1 MLKEVR
7 KAENNV
13 SLKRKIMYS
22 ILIAVLGVAMGL
34 ISKFL
39 DTTAFNE
46 LPLVLQKMD
55 IVNFFGRFAIWIFIC
70 VCISAYS
77 CSPKRA
83 AINTF
88 LFLLAMVTSYY
99 LYSYFVA
106 GFFPKTYALI
116 WFSISVASIFIAYIC
131 WYSKGEGFIAVCI
144 SAVIL
149 GVLFSQ
155 SVLLFHG
162 IRITHALEL
171 MIYFAA
177 AWVLRQKPRDFALEI
192 VLSIAVAFVY
202 QCFVPYW
209 G

>member
-83 AINTF
+83 ATNTF

-99 LYSYFVA
+99 LYSCFVA

-144 SAVIL
+144 SAVIF
-149 GVLFSQ
+149 GCIVFPVGFAVSWNTYN
-155 SVLLFHG
+155 SRFGTDDIFCGSMG
-162 IRITHALEL
+162 IKTKAKGLC
-171 MIYFAA
+171 A
-177 AWVLRQKPRDFALEI
+177 
-192 VLSIAVAFVY
+192 
-202 QCFVPYW
+202 
-209 G
+209 